1 MMRRSLLNAPI
12 LACLLMAGP
21 AWAFEELSVERLT
34 VQARIHRLASVM
46 EFGFGSLWTMTV
58 CNVSLVRVEPVN
70 NEITEVRIYGID
82 TPLSMA
88 IGEAA
93 LWVSDAKKRA
103 VFKIDP
109 NDYSVMKEIPVPMLS
124 TEGSIG
130 VGEGAVWVATA
141 DEFDSTLTRLNARSG
156 VAEAKISLPS
166 SGSSVVVAGGSVWVT
181 GYARNEL
188 YRIDPKTNTIM
199 SITELRQT
207 PRYLAVGEGS
217 IWVLNQGDSSVQRID
232 AKTAKLIA
240 TIETGLPLGSGNIT
254 VGGGYVWV
262 STQGVPVTQIDPK
275 TNRVIGRFIGGHG
288 IGGHIRYGAG
298 SLWIAGGRISR
309 LRTPN

>member
-1 MMRRSLLNAPI
+1 MMRRSYLNAPI
-12 LACLLMAGP
+12 LACLLMASP
-21 AWAFEELSVERLT
+21 AWAFEELSVETLT
-34 VQARIHRLASVM
+34 VEARVHRLASAI
-46 EFGFGSLWTMTV
+46 EFGFGSLWMMTV
-58 CNVSLVRVEPVN
+58 CNVSLVRVEAIN
-70 NEITEVRIYGID
+70 NEITEVRIFGID

-93 LWVSDAKKRA
+93 VWVSDAKNRA
-103 VFKIDP
+103 IFKIDP

-130 VGEGAVWVATA
+130 VGEGAVWVTTA
-141 DEFDSTLTRLNARSG
+141 DEFDNTLTRFNARSG

-166 SGSSVVVAGGSVWVT
+166 SGSSVVVGDGSVWVT

-199 SITELRQT
+199 SITELNQT

-217 IWVLNQGDSSVQRID
+217 IWVFNQGDSSVQRID
-232 AKTAKLIA
+232 AKTGKLIA
-240 TIETGLPLGSGNIT
+240 AIKTGLPLGSGNIT
-254 VGGGYVWV
+254 GGGGYVWV
-262 STQGVPVTQIDPK
+262 SMQGVPVTQIDPK
-275 TNRVIGRFIGGHG
+275 TNMVIRRFIGGHG